1 MKQCE
6 ATTLPSAYAAR
17 HRCLKK
23 NGVRKFGRRLLCAHH
38 RNMRTQPF
46 PPVLL

>member
-6 ATTLPSAYAAR
+6 ATTLPSTYSQS

-23 NGVRKFGRRLLCAHH
+23 KGVKKTGKRNLCAHH
-38 RNMRTQPF
+38 QNMEARRKP
-46 PPVLL
+46 